1 MYPDNNM
8 PNTCG
13 DACGTMPECAPLA
26 VPYVPFQQTNPK
38 RYSQQDAL
46 NNGTLFPGLNL
57 PFRVKPDAAKVM
69 GGALAELQALEFVL
83 VELGLYLDTH
93 QGDAEAFELYKQ
105 YAAMEKEAREKY
117 EAMNGPVTQRATAN
131 AKTWAGWLSE
141 PWPWNYQEGGMK

>member
-1 MYPDNNM
+1 MRYYVK
-8 PNTCG
+8 PNLLQANASFFVT
-13 DACGTMPECAPLA
+13 D
-26 VPYVPFQQTNPK
+26 PK
-38 RYSQQDAL
+38 
-46 NNGTLFPGLNL
+46 GTLI
-57 PFRVKPDAAKVM
+57 REM

-117 EAMNGPVTQRATAN
+117 EAMNGPVTQMATAN
-131 AKTWAGWLSE
+131 AKTWAAWLSE